1 MSDGQINRLLH
12 LLERIATALERAN
25 PQPVVMTGK
34 QAQYTSGTAIDPR
47 YVPSGNVVSL
57 TPADVTKM
65 LNYPHAQ
72 AGSHDPV

>member
-12 LLERIATALERAN
+12 LLERIAAALDRAHP
-25 PQPVVMTGK
+25 PQPISAM
-34 QAQYTSGTAIDPR
+34 QAQYIAGTAIDPR

-57 TPADVTKM
+57 TPADVSKM
-65 LNYPHAQ
+65 LNYPHTQ